1 MTKTND
7 SDVKFIQ
14 ALAEL
19 LTANDLT
26 ELEVM
31 REYGDSDSLNVR
43 VSRQAPVQQVVQ
55 SIAAPAPVAAAAPA
69 AAVEAP
75 AAAAADPSNDPNAV
89 PSPMVG
95 TAYLSAEPGAASFVK
110 IGDQVSEGQTLMI
123 IEAMKTM
130 NHIPAP
136 KSGTVKR
143 VLVDD
148 GTPVEFGAPLM
159 IIE

>member
-31 REYGDSDSLNVR
+31 REYGDNDSLNVR
-43 VSRQAPVQQVVQ
+43 VSRQLPAQQIVQ

-69 AAVEAP
+69 AAPLDAP
-75 AAAAADPSNDPNAV
+75 IAAADPSNDPNAV

-95 TAYLSAEPGAASFVK
+95 TAYLSAEPGAAPFVK

>member
-1 MTKTND
+1 MTKQND
-7 SDVKFIQ
+7 ADVAFIQ

-19 LTANDLT
+19 LTANDLS
-26 ELEVM
+26 EVEVM
-31 REYGDSDSLNVR
+31 REYGDNDSLNVR
-43 VSRQAPVQQVVQ
+43 VSRAQPQMIQTVT
-55 SIAAPAPVAAAAPA
+55 APAPVAAPAAPA
-69 AAVEAP
+69 AATPVV
-75 AAAAADPSNDPNAV
+75 AAAADPANDPNALA
-89 PSPMVG
+89 SPMVG
-95 TAYLSAEPGAASFVK
+95 TAYLAAEPGAAPFAK
-110 IGDQVSEGQTLMI
+110 IGDQVSEGQTVLI

-143 VLVDD
+143 ILVED